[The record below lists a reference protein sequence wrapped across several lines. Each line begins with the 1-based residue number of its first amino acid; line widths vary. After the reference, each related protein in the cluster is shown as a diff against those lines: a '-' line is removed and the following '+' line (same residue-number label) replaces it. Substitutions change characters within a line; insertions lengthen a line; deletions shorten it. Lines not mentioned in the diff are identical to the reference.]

1 MNRTVAHLLAQKGS
15 KVWTITPDATVF
27 EALQL
32 MAAKDV
38 GSLAVVDQGRL
49 AGIISERD
57 YTRKGVL
64 HDRRSSETLVRQIM
78 TTRVLT
84 VTRDQTIGEC
94 MALMTDKRTRHLP
107 VVEDDVLLGIVSIG
121 DVVKML
127 IADQEHTI
135 EQLERYITG

>member
-1 MNRTVAHLLAQKGS
+1 MHRTVAHLLAQKGS
-15 KVWTITPDATVF
+15 HVWTIAPDATVF

-32 MAAKDV
+32 MAEKNIGA
-38 GSLAVVDQGRL
+38 LAVVDQGRL
-49 AGIISERD
+49 VGIISERD

-64 HDRRSSETLVRQIM
+64 HDRRSSETPVSQIM
-78 TTRVLT
+78 TVRVLT
-84 VTRDQTIGEC
+84 VTRSHTIGEC

-107 VVEDDVLLGIVSIG
+107 VVEDDTLLGLVSIG
-121 DVVKML
+121 DVVKAL